1 MADKNP
7 YGLRNADIEN
17 LDLSE
22 FAKDFSEDELAAV
35 RAGLLQKRQQQQ
47 EQFNA
52 LPVFDQAKIYAG
64 EKFGEAKKAVENNP
78 ELLLGVLAGKAALDV
93 GSSAVEKTKSLY
105 DRMIN
110 KPSDSL
116 GAPTPQT
123 APAPQTA
130 PQTTPNAT
138 QTFTPES
145 VPGPLTR
152 EQVPSHIPATDNISK
167 KDVEILG
174 GESAGKVKAEV
185 SDIVGKAG
193 KAIKPNFDKP
203 LFEDRAVK
211 QAVKAEVKGISGAE
225 KQYLNML
232 GYDSKNPTSEKSLQA
247 LQAWEQVKLEAF
259 GGISPKSKPTGGLPT
274 MHPEYQR
281 YVQSNV
287 TNFPPEVQSQ
297 LGKNYSASAIREA
310 DKLIKEGVPLSK
322 QAGMAPIEGMAR
334 TGLAALGAIPVVQK
348 LRQGDF
354 KGALNEAIPASAMI
368 DPRISLALSP
378 LYTSD
383 EEIAILKKAE
393 QGRKAGAGRGIAPPS
408 AYMR

>member
-22 FAKDFSEDELAAV
+22 FAKDFSADELAAV

-47 EQFNA
+47 EQFNS

-64 EKFGEAKKAVENNP
+64 EKFGEVKKAVEDNP

-93 GSSAVEKTKSLY
+93 GSSAVQKTKSLY

-123 APAPQTA
+123 AP
-130 PQTTPNAT
+130 QTTPAAT
-138 QTFTPES
+138 TEIPSVEAAAQQAAQQAAAEGKIKTGKAGGSITPQE
-145 VPGPLTR
+145 G
-152 EQVPSHIPATDNISK
+152 A
-167 KDVEILG
+167 ILE
-174 GESAGKVKAEV
+174 GETAGKVKAEV

-232 GYDSKNPTSEKSLQA
+232 GYDSKNPTSAKSLQA

-259 GGISPKSKPTGGLPT
+259 GGIPPKSKPTGGLPT

-348 LRQGDF
+348 LSQGDF

-393 QGRKAGAGRGIAPPS
+393 QGRKVGAGRGIAPPS